1 LVEIGIVTE
10 DETEIEI
17 ERVFEVKFD
26 EVVAID

>member
-10 DETEIEI
+10 DESEI

>member
-10 DETEIEI
+10 DESEIEI